1 MRDAKNKI
9 VHVLALPKFAVE
21 HPVAIAMLYSG
32 LLVLSLAAFFR
43 IGVDMFPDVAYPVVS
58 VITTYRGASAEE
70 VEAKITSRVEGQVS
84 TVRNLKDVQSI
95 SKEGLSAVILK
106 FEWGTDL
113 DNSAND
119 VRDRLGILRKF
130 LPDDADDP
138 MLMRIDM
145 KDIPILIMAANA
157 EESFPR
163 IYNILDT
170 DVSNMLKRVPGVGNV
185 MVRGGQSRQINVDVD
200 RRRLEAYGLTLSE
213 VKRAVLANN
222 LMQPAGNMQIG
233 MTDYMLRV
241 PGEFSSPEEIA
252 GATVGIFRGQAVRI
266 RDVAQV
272 NDSHPYESER
282 VMANSRRGAILMV
295 QKRSEANAIEVADAV
310 KKALPEIHRR
320 IPSDIT
326 IKPLIDTSADI
337 KRTLGNLSETL
348 VLAAVLILV
357 LILFFLRRVRPA
369 AIVFVSMPISLLD
382 SFLVQYLCGYTI
394 NIISLLALTIAIG
407 LVVDD
412 ALVVME
418 NQIRRQEELGEDP
431 KTAAVNATSEVGRA
445 VTMAT
450 LASCVVFLPMLF
462 STGLAG
468 VMFRPLS
475 VVLCVTL
482 LLSLF
487 DSLTLNPMLSS
498 QFLRPHKKSPL
509 PIIEKLYAAFEKA
522 LARMGNGYRDLI
534 SWVLENPKKVVFG
547 SAALLAVSLLLIPF
561 IPTEFMSE
569 QDSGQIEVVAEL
581 PVGARVE
588 ATHKVMEAI
597 EKRFKDIVPAGWI
610 ANGIIWRD
618 GSSAQGSMQSA
629 MEGKSGS
636 NIGTFMAS
644 LCPRDKRPLNVTQIN
659 EKMRA
664 AIADIPG
671 INRLSISGG
680 GINAKLIGSAKPM
693 CLNIYGYDLMA
704 ANAFAERVKF
714 LMEKEMTGFKDVTIS
729 LDLTR
734 PEYHVVIDR
743 AKAGAMGIPVQ
754 TIAETVNL
762 AFGQNKS
769 AVYRESGDEYDI
781 VVRLR
786 DEDRRAE
793 PDLEGLFVRAAN
805 GEPIRLSNVAHFE
818 KKPGPLQIDRED
830 QQRLIKVEADITG
843 RDLGKATRA
852 LSKRMAELPTPAGVV
867 TAFGGSVKEQKESF
881 QSLIGALL
889 LGVMLTYMVMAA
901 QFESLVVPLVIM
913 FSLPFGFVGAIWV
926 FALTG
931 FSLNVTSFIG
941 LIMMVGLVVK
951 QAIVYLDYALQLID
965 NDEWDIKEAL
975 KEAGRVRLRP
985 ILMTVG
991 AMVFGFVPMAIS
1003 TKQGSEFWQPLSLTI
1018 IGGLLVSTVITL
1030 VLIPA
1035 VYYLIYRNKARPSD
1049 GHITCA

>member
-1 MRDAKNKI
+1 MKEIKNKI

-21 HPVAIAMLYSG
+21 HPVAIAMIYSG

-43 IGVDMFPDVAYPVVS
+43 MGVDLFPDVAYPVVS
-58 VITTYRGASAEE
+58 VITTYQGASAEE
-70 VEAKITSRVEGQVS
+70 VEAKITRRVEAQTS
-84 TVRNLKDVQSI
+84 TVRNLKDINSI
-95 SKEGLSAVILK
+95 SKEGLSVVMLK

-113 DNSAND
+113 DDSAND
-119 VRDRLGILRKF
+119 VRDKLGMLKKM

-145 KDIPILIMAANA
+145 KDIPILMLAVNA
-157 EESFPR
+157 EESFPK
-163 IYNILDT
+163 IFNILDN
-170 DVSNMLKRVPGVGNV
+170 DVSNMLKRIPGVGNV
-185 MVRGGQSRQINVDVD
+185 IVRGGMSRQINVDVD
-200 RRRLEAYGLTLSE
+200 RRRLEAYGLTLPD
-213 VKRAVLANN
+213 VKRAVQANN

-233 MTDYMLRV
+233 QTDYMLRV
-241 PGEFSSPEEIA
+241 PGEFSSPAEIG
-252 GATVGIFRGQAVRI
+252 GATVGVFRGQAIRI

-282 VMANSRRGAILMV
+282 VICNGKRGAMLMV
-295 QKRSEANAIEVADAV
+295 QKRSGANAIQVVEAI

-348 VLAAVLILV
+348 VLAAFLILGV
-357 LILFFLRRVRPA
+357 ILFFLRRVRPA

-382 SFLVQYLCGYTI
+382 SFLVQYLAGYTI
-394 NIISLLALTIAIG
+394 NMISMLGLTIAIG

-431 KTAAVNATSEVGRA
+431 RTAAINATSEVGRA

-462 STGLAG
+462 ATGLAG

-475 VVLCVTL
+475 VVMCVTL
-482 LLSLF
+482 LLSLL

-498 QFLRPHKKSPL
+498 RFLRPHKKSQNAV
-509 PIIEKLYAAFEKA
+509 IEKLYISFEKT
-522 LARMGNGYRDLI
+522 LVRMDNGYRDLVA
-534 SWVLENPKKVVFG
+534 WVLESPKKVVFG

-569 QDSGQIEVVAEL
+569 QDSGQIEIVVEL
-581 PVGARVE
+581 PVGTRVE
-588 ATHKVMEAI
+588 VTHTVMQAI
-597 EKRFKDIVPAGWI
+597 EKRFKEIVPAEWVT
-610 ANGIIWRD
+610 NGMMWRD
-618 GSSAQGSMQSA
+618 GSSSQSSMSA
-629 MEGKSGS
+629 AMSGKSGS
-636 NIGTFMAS
+636 SVGTFMAS
-644 LCPRDKRPLNVTQIN
+644 LCPKDKRSMTITQIN
-659 EKMRA
+659 EKLRA
-664 AIADIPG
+664 EMADIPG
-671 INRLSISGG
+671 INRMSISGG

-693 CLNIYGYDLMA
+693 SLNIYGYDLA
-704 ANAFAERVKF
+704 ASNAFAERIKR
-714 LMEKEMTGFKDVTIS
+714 LMEKEMTGFKDVSIS

-754 TIAETVNL
+754 TVADTVNL

-793 PDLEGLFVRAAN
+793 PDLENLFVRAAN
-805 GEPIRLSNVAHFE
+805 GEPMRLSNVARFE

-830 QQRLIKVEADITG
+830 QQRLIKVEANITG
-843 RDLGKATRA
+843 NDLGKATSA
-852 LSKRMAELPTPAGVV
+852 LEKRLAEIPVPVGIS

-881 QSLIGALL
+881 ISLIGALL

-901 QFESLVVPLVIM
+901 QFESLVVPLIIM

-931 FSLNVTSFIG
+931 FSLNVTTFIG

-965 NDEWDIKEAL
+965 HNDWDVKEAL

-985 ILMTVG
+985 ILMTVS
-991 AMVFGFVPMAIS
+991 AMVLGFVPMAIS

-1018 IGGLLVSTVITL
+1018 IGGLIVSTVITL

-1035 VYYLIYRNKARPSD
+1035 VYYLIYGKKHSLAQTNTP
-1049 GHITCA
+1049 